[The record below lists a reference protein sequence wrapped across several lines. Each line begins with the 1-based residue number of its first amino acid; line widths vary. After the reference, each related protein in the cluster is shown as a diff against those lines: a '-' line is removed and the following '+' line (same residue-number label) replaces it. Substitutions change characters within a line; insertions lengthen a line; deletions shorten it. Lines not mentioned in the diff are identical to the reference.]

1 MIKIGVDIDEKLII
15 LLKEMLDYEFINT
28 KRESS
33 SFEIFIIDIDTE
45 NITDKIKANYKKGI
59 PVVVVLGKNNIKEM
73 RTLFLSN
80 YVADCILKH
89 EIYEIEKSIEKLI
102 YSKQKYTQF
111 YLNDNQKKGII
122 DFSEVTYISYC
133 RTTRRIQFH
142 LTNKEVFTLKE
153 NFSIIEEK
161 LETINSFY
169 KIERGTI
176 INTSLIRYIDYKEET
191 IIFRDFSILYV
202 SKIKLKKIEE
212 DLNLTKNRL
221 YL

>member
-1 MIKIGVDIDEKLII
+1 
-15 LLKEMLDYEFINT
+15 
-28 KRESS
+28 
-33 SFEIFIIDIDTE
+33 
-45 NITDKIKANYKKGI
+45 
-59 PVVVVLGKNNIKEM
+59 M

-133 RTTRRIQFH
+133 RRTRRIQFH

-212 DLNLTKNRL
+212 DLNLTKNIL

>member
-59 PVVVVLGKNNIKEM
+59 PVIVVLGKNNIKEM

-176 INTSLIRYIDYKEET
+176 VNTSLIRYIDYKEET

>member
-1 MIKIGVDIDEKLII
+1 MQKILQIRLN
-15 LLKEMLDYEFINT
+15 F
-28 KRESS
+28 
-33 SFEIFIIDIDTE
+33 
-45 NITDKIKANYKKGI
+45 KKGI
-59 PVVVVLGKNNIKEM
+59 PVIVVLGKNNIREM

-80 YVADCILKH
+80 YVADCILRH
-89 EIYEIEKSIEKLI
+89 EVYEIEKSIEKLI
-102 YSKQKYTQF
+102 HSKQKYTQF

-142 LTNKEVFTLKE
+142 LINKEIFTLKE
-153 NFSIIEEK
+153 NFSIVEER
-161 LETINSFY
+161 LEAIDNFY

-176 INTSLIRYIDYKEET
+176 INIDLIRYIDYKEEN
-191 IIFRDFSILYV
+191 IIFRDFSVLYV

-212 DLNLTKNRL
+212 DMILTKNRL

>member
-1 MIKIGVDIDEKLII
+1 MIKIGIDIDEKLII

-59 PVVVVLGKNNIKEM
+59 PVIVVLGKNNIKEM

>member
-1 MIKIGVDIDEKLII
+1 MQ
-15 LLKEMLDYEFINT
+15 LLG
-28 KRESS
+28 S
-33 SFEIFIIDIDTE
+33 
-45 NITDKIKANYKKGI
+45 
-59 PVVVVLGKNNIKEM
+59 
-73 RTLFLSN
+73 
-80 YVADCILKH
+80 
-89 EIYEIEKSIEKLI
+89 
-102 YSKQKYTQF
+102 QF

>member
-1 MIKIGVDIDEKLII
+1 MIKIGVDIDDKLLI

-28 KRESS
+28 KRENN
-33 SFEIFIIDIDTE
+33 SFEMFIIDIDSE
-45 NITDKIKANYKKGI
+45 NVTDKIKANFKRGI
-59 PVVVVLGKNNIKEM
+59 PVIVVLGKNNIREM

-80 YVADCILKH
+80 YVADCILRH

-102 YSKQKYTQF
+102 HSKQKYTQF
-111 YLNDNQKKGII
+111 FLNDNQKKGII

-133 RTTRRIQFH
+133 RTTRRVQFH

-161 LETINSFY
+161 LETIDNFY

-176 INTSLIRYIDYKEET
+176 VNIDLIRYIDYKEET

-212 DLNLTKNRL
+212 DINLIKSRL

>member
-28 KRESS
+28 KRENS

-59 PVVVVLGKNNIKEM
+59 PVIVVLGKNNIKEM

>member
-59 PVVVVLGKNNIKEM
+59 PVIVVLGKNNIKEM

-89 EIYEIEKSIEKLI
+89 RIYEIEKSIEKLI

>member
-59 PVVVVLGKNNIKEM
+59 PVIVVLGKNNIKEM
-73 RTLFLSN
+73 RTFFLSN

>member
-59 PVVVVLGKNNIKEM
+59 PVIVALGKNNIKEM
-73 RTLFLSN
+73 RILFLSN

-212 DLNLTKNRL
+212 YLNLTKNRL

>member
-1 MIKIGVDIDEKLII
+1 MRNSLAKGTLQASIS
-15 LLKEMLDYEFINT
+15 DYEKTGNA
-28 KRESS
+28 S
-33 SFEIFIIDIDTE
+33 
-45 NITDKIKANYKKGI
+45 
-59 PVVVVLGKNNIKEM
+59 
-73 RTLFLSN
+73 
-80 YVADCILKH
+80 YV
-89 EIYEIEKSIEKLI
+89 
-102 YSKQKYTQF
+102 TTF
-111 YLNDNQKKGII
+111 NQ
-122 DFSEVTYISYC
+122 
-133 RTTRRIQFH
+133 
-142 LTNKEVFTLKE
+142 

>member
-59 PVVVVLGKNNIKEM
+59 PVIVVLGKNNIKEM

-142 LTNKEVFTLKE
+142 LTNKEIFTLKE

>member
-59 PVVVVLGKNNIKEM
+59 PVIVVLGKNNIKEM

-122 DFSEVTYISYC
+122 DFSEVTYINYC

>member
-1 MIKIGVDIDEKLII
+1 
-15 LLKEMLDYEFINT
+15 
-28 KRESS
+28 
-33 SFEIFIIDIDTE
+33 
-45 NITDKIKANYKKGI
+45 
-59 PVVVVLGKNNIKEM
+59 M

>member
-1 MIKIGVDIDEKLII
+1 MIKIGVDVDEKLII

-28 KRESS
+28 KRENKN
-33 SFEIFIIDIDTE
+33 FEIFIIDIDAE
-45 NITDKIKANYKKGI
+45 NITDKIKLNFKKGI
-59 PVVVVLGKNNIKEM
+59 PVIVVLGKNNIREM

-80 YVADCILKH
+80 YVADCILRH
-89 EIYEIEKSIEKLI
+89 EVYEIEKSIEKLI
-102 YSKQKYTQF
+102 HSKQKYTQF

-142 LTNKEVFTLKE
+142 LINKEIFTLKE
-153 NFSIIEEK
+153 NFSIVEERLK
-161 LETINSFY
+161 AIDNFY

-176 INTSLIRYIDYKEET
+176 INIDLIRYIDYKEEN
-191 IIFRDFSILYV
+191 IIFRDFSVLYV

-212 DLNLTKNRL
+212 DMILTKNRL

>member
-59 PVVVVLGKNNIKEM
+59 PVIVVLGKNNIKEM

>member
-1 MIKIGVDIDEKLII
+1 MIKIGVDVDEKLII

-28 KRESS
+28 KRENKN
-33 SFEIFIIDIDTE
+33 FEIFIIDIDAE
-45 NITDKIKANYKKGI
+45 NITDKIKLNFTKGI
-59 PVVVVLGKNNIKEM
+59 PVIVVLGKNNIREM

-80 YVADCILKH
+80 YVADCILRH
-89 EIYEIEKSIEKLI
+89 EVYEIEKSIEKLI
-102 YSKQKYTQF
+102 HSKQKYTQF

-142 LTNKEVFTLKE
+142 LINKEIFTLKE
-153 NFSIIEEK
+153 NFSIVEER
-161 LETINSFY
+161 LEAIDNFY

-176 INTSLIRYIDYKEET
+176 INIDLIRYIDYKEEN
-191 IIFRDFSILYV
+191 IIFRDFSVLYV

-212 DLNLTKNRL
+212 DMILTKNRL

>member
-59 PVVVVLGKNNIKEM
+59 PVIVVLGKNNIKEM

-169 KIERGTI
+169 KIERGII

>member
-59 PVVVVLGKNNIKEM
+59 PVIVVLGKNNIKEM

-142 LTNKEVFTLKE
+142 LINKEVFTLKE

>member
-59 PVVVVLGKNNIKEM
+59 PVIVVLGKNNIKEM

-176 INTSLIRYIDYKEET
+176 INTNLIRYIDYKEET

>member
-1 MIKIGVDIDEKLII
+1 MDIDEKLII

-59 PVVVVLGKNNIKEM
+59 PVIVVLGKNNIKEM

>member
-1 MIKIGVDIDEKLII
+1 MIKIGVDVDEKLII

-28 KRESS
+28 KRENKN
-33 SFEIFIIDIDTE
+33 FEIFIIDIDAE
-45 NITDKIKANYKKGI
+45 NITDKIKLNFKKGI
-59 PVVVVLGKNNIKEM
+59 HVIVVLGKNNIREM

-80 YVADCILKH
+80 YVADCILRH
-89 EIYEIEKSIEKLI
+89 EVYEIEKSIEKLI
-102 YSKQKYTQF
+102 HSKQKYTQF
-111 YLNDNQKKGII
+111 YLNDNQKKGTI

-142 LTNKEVFTLKE
+142 LINKEIFTLKE
-153 NFSIIEEK
+153 NFSIVEER
-161 LETINSFY
+161 LEAIDNFY

-176 INTSLIRYIDYKEET
+176 INIDLIRYIDYKEEN
-191 IIFRDFSILYV
+191 IIFRDFSVLYV

-212 DLNLTKNRL
+212 DMILTKNRL

>member
-59 PVVVVLGKNNIKEM
+59 PVIVVLGKNNIKEM

-122 DFSEVTYISYC
+122 NFSEVTYISYC

>member
-59 PVVVVLGKNNIKEM
+59 PVIVALGKNNIKEM

>member
-59 PVVVVLGKNNIKEM
+59 PVIVVLGKNNIKEM

-202 SKIKLKKIEE
+202 SKIKFKKIEE

>member
-1 MIKIGVDIDEKLII
+1 
-15 LLKEMLDYEFINT
+15 
-28 KRESS
+28 
-33 SFEIFIIDIDTE
+33 
-45 NITDKIKANYKKGI
+45 
-59 PVVVVLGKNNIKEM
+59 M

-176 INTSLIRYIDYKEET
+176 INTNLIRYIDYKEET

>member
-1 MIKIGVDIDEKLII
+1 MIKIGVDIDDKLLI

-28 KRESS
+28 KRENN
-33 SFEIFIIDIDTE
+33 SFEMFIIDIDSE
-45 NITDKIKANYKKGI
+45 NVTDKIKANFKRGI
-59 PVVVVLGKNNIKEM
+59 PVIVVLGKNNIREM

-80 YVADCILKH
+80 YVADFILRH

-102 YSKQKYTQF
+102 HSKQKYTQF
-111 YLNDNQKKGII
+111 FLNDNQKKGII

-133 RTTRRIQFH
+133 RTTRRVQFH

-161 LETINSFY
+161 LEIIDNFY

-176 INTSLIRYIDYKEET
+176 VNIDLIRYIDYKEET

-212 DLNLTKNRL
+212 DINLIKSRL